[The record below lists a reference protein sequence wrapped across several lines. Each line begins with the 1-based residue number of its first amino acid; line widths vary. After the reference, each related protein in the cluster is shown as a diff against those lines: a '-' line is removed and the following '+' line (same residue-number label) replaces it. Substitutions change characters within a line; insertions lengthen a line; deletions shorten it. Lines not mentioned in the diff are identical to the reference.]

1 MSRDVIWLVLK
12 NPGPFFCNIVF
23 MKILK
28 DEIGAIYILQDKKPY
43 FLVELINVKYFE
55 IKFIHKEVFEFY
67 NSSEKKIRTDR
78 KNLLKKKLEF

>member
-28 DEIGAIYILQDKKPY
+28 DEIGAIYILQDKKTY
-43 FLVELINVKYFE
+43 FLVELINVKPFE
-55 IKFIHKEVFEFY
+55 IKFYIKMFLNFIILQ
-67 NSSEKKIRTDR
+67 KKNQNR
-78 KNLLKKKLEF
+78 

>member
-1 MSRDVIWLVLK
+1 
-12 NPGPFFCNIVF
+12 

-67 NSSEKKIRTDR
+67 NSSEKKSEQIE
-78 KNLLKKKLEF
+78 KFIKEKLEFYKD

>member
-1 MSRDVIWLVLK
+1 
-12 NPGPFFCNIVF
+12 

-55 IKFIHKEVFEFY
+55 IKFIHKDVFEFY
-67 NSSEKKIRTDR
+67 KSSEKKFRTDKKNCQR
-78 KNLLKKKLEF
+78 KIKVLKD